1 MGMKRLSQLDGIRGL
16 AVAAVLITHLGDL
29 SVVGIAKTAATSA
42 MHRLLKPG
50 WMGVDIF
57 FVLSGFLIT
66 SIILKERSRPNF
78 WSSFYMRRA
87 FRILPA
93 FLTVYVVT
101 LLATH
106 FFSAQTPI
114 TASYLLMSIFFLA
127 NWTVLTGNQLELLF
141 HIWSLAVEEQ
151 FYFLWPQA
159 AKRLKNATLFQVAL
173 FLAVA
178 SECCRIVLTMAHVTP
193 YVLYE
198 ITPTRLDGICVGSA
212 LAAGVTLPRVE
223 RFLSRWWKRIAL
235 TAAVLLIGLF
245 AAFRG
250 DLNPFRMSSQIYA
263 IPAVVVLTAML
274 IFGAVES
281 TLPAVLDRFFSNG
294 VMTYLGRRSYGL
306 YLIHD
311 PIRVAVSNS
320 RESGSLSS
328 LPRTFG
334 VNLLLAVGVAA
345 VSLILTELSWR
356 LIESPAQDLRRRLTE
371 SREYGAPSRP
381 AEEAAITELSTEL
394 KSEAEAQRI

>member
-1 MGMKRLSQLDGIRGL
+1 MKRLSQLDGIRGL
-16 AVAAVLITHLGDL
+16 AVAAVVITHLGDF
-29 SVVGIAKTAATSA
+29 SVIGIAKTTATSA
-42 MHRLLKPG
+42 MHRFLKPG

-78 WSSFYMRRA
+78 WSSFYLRRA

-93 FLTVYVVT
+93 FLTVYLVS

-106 FFSAQTPI
+106 LFYPQTPI
-114 TASYLLMSIFFLA
+114 TPSYLWMSIFFLA
-127 NWTVLTGNQLELLF
+127 NWTILTGNQLDLLF

-159 AKRLKNATLFQVAL
+159 AKRMKNVTLFQIAL
-173 FLAVA
+173 GLAVA
-178 SECCRIVLTMAHVTP
+178 SECCRVVLTLAHVTP

-198 ITPTRLDGICVGSA
+198 ITPTRLDGICLGSA

-223 RFLSRWWKRIAL
+223 RFLSRWWKRIAV
-235 TAAVLLIGLF
+235 TAAVLLVVFFI
-245 AAFRG
+245 AFKG
-250 DLNPFRMSSQIYA
+250 DLNPFRIESQICA

-281 TLPAVLDRFFSNG
+281 TLPPVLDRFFSNG

-311 PIRVAVSNS
+311 PIRVAVSSS
-320 RESGSLSS
+320 RESGYLAT
-328 LPRTFG
+328 LPATFSMN
-334 VNLLLAVGVAA
+334 VLLAIGVAA
-345 VSLILTELSWR
+345 VSLVLTELSWR
-356 LIESPAQDLRRRLTE
+356 LIESPAQELRRRLTE
-371 SREYGAPSRP
+371 GKEYGQPSRP
-381 AEEAAITELSTEL
+381 AEEAAITELAGEL
-394 KSEAEAQRI
+394 KSEAEA